1 MTQVAKQSYKYSIQS
16 FTEITFNGFD
26 IVLPEATM
34 AIISELALQVG
45 SPTYIRT
52 PNFAKK
58 DNICKTPGSGSSTG
72 STSASASAQD
82 LFKNQGQNQKKKGK
96 RGNGAQEIVND
107 EDWETIRTFHTTKI
121 EQKVGIDAQID
132 LIRSALNK
140 MTDVNYSEKCQNIF
154 EILDSIMCESSQE
167 DILKVC
173 NQIFDIASNNRFYSK
188 LYADLFS
195 DLFKKYETM
204 RTIFE
209 KSLGTFLELFN
220 NIESANA
227 DEDYD
232 RFCKVNSN
240 NERRKALSAFFVN
253 LAAKEIVSQ
262 EKLSDLIVQLMTQA
276 YQFIK
281 MENKKSEVDEIV
293 ENLCILYNK
302 QLVEDCEEEID
313 GKSIS
318 EIIQEFAGCKAK
330 TWPSLTSKSIFKFM
344 DILDM

>member
-1 MTQVAKQSYKYSIQS
+1 MTQVARQLKYSIQS
-16 FTEITFNGFD
+16 FTDITFNGFD
-26 IVLPEATM
+26 FVLPDETL

-52 PNFAKK
+52 PIFAKR
-58 DNICKTPGSGSSTG
+58 DNMYKNSSAGSDSQSEF
-72 STSASASAQD
+72 S
-82 LFKNQGQNQKKKGK
+82 KNQGLNPKKKGK

-107 EDWETIRTFHTTKI
+107 EDWESIRTFHTTKI

-132 LIRSALNK
+132 LIRSDLNK
-140 MTDVNYSEKCQNIF
+140 MTDNNYSEKCQSIF

-173 NQIFDIASNNRFYSK
+173 NQIFEIASNNRFYSK

-195 DLFKKYETM
+195 DLIKKYQTM

-209 KSLGTFLELFN
+209 KSLSTFLELFK

-262 EKLSDLIVQLMTQA
+262 EKLTDLILQLMTQA
-276 YQFIK
+276 YEFIK
-281 MENKKSEVDEIV
+281 MDNKKSEVDEIV

-302 QLVEDCEEEID
+302 DLVEDCEEEID
-313 GKSIS
+313 GKSLS
-318 EIIQEFAGCKAK
+318 EIIQELAACKAK

-344 DILDM
+344 DLLEL

>member
-1 MTQVAKQSYKYSIQS
+1 MTQIAKQLKYSIQNFS
-16 FTEITFNGFD
+16 DITFNGFD
-26 IVLPEATM
+26 IVLPEATL

-52 PNFAKK
+52 PIFAKR
-58 DNICKTPGSGSSTG
+58 DNMCKTPSSGSGS
-72 STSASASAQD
+72 QLD
-82 LFKNQGQNQKKKGK
+82 LFKSQGLGQNQKKKGR

-140 MTDVNYSEKCQNIF
+140 MTDSNYSEKCQNIF
-154 EILDSIMCESSQE
+154 EILDSIMSESSQE

-195 DLFKKYETM
+195 DLIQKYNTM

-209 KSLGTFLELFN
+209 KSLSTFLELFN

-281 MENKKSEVDEIV
+281 MDNKKSEVDEIV

-302 QLVEDCEEEID
+302 ELVEDCEEEID
-313 GKSIS
+313 GKSLS
-318 EIIQEFAGCKAK
+318 EIIQELAACKAK

-344 DILDM
+344 DILEL

>member
-1 MTQVAKQSYKYSIQS
+1 MTQVARQLKYSIQN
-16 FTEITFNGFD
+16 FTDITFNGFD
-26 IVLPEATM
+26 IVLPEETL

-52 PNFAKK
+52 PIFAKR
-58 DNICKTPGSGSSTG
+58 DNMCKNPSSSSSTG
-72 STSASASAQD
+72 YSSGSQD
-82 LFKNQGQNQKKKGK
+82 LFKSQGQGLNQKKKGK

-121 EQKVGIDAQID
+121 EQKVGIDAQVD

-140 MTDVNYSEKCQNIF
+140 MTDSNYSEKCQNIF

-173 NQIFDIASNNRFYSK
+173 NQIFEIASNNRFYSK

-195 DLFKKYETM
+195 DLIKKYQIM
-204 RTIFE
+204 HTIFE
-209 KSLGTFLELFN
+209 KSLSTFLELFT

-262 EKLSDLIVQLMTQA
+262 EKLSDLIVQLMKQA

-281 MENKKSEVDEIV
+281 MDNKKSEVDEIV

-302 QLVEDCEEEID
+302 DLVEDCEEEID
-313 GKSIS
+313 GKSLS
-318 EIIQEFAGCKAK
+318 EIIKELGACKAK

-344 DILDM
+344 DLLEL

>member
-1 MTQVAKQSYKYSIQS
+1 MTQIARQLKYSIQNFS
-16 FTEITFNGFD
+16 DITFNGFD
-26 IVLPEATM
+26 IELPEATL

-52 PNFAKK
+52 PIFAKR
-58 DNICKTPGSGSSTG
+58 DNMCKAPSSGSGSG
-72 STSASASAQD
+72 YGSASSQD
-82 LFKNQGQNQKKKGK
+82 LFKGQGLVQKKKGR
-96 RGNGAQEIVND
+96 RGNGVQEIVND

-140 MTDVNYSEKCQNIF
+140 MTDMNYSEKCQNIF

-195 DLFKKYETM
+195 DLIHKYETM

-209 KSLGTFLELFN
+209 KSLSTFLELFT

-240 NERRKALSAFFVN
+240 NERRKSLSAFFVN

-262 EKLSDLIVQLMTQA
+262 EKLTDLILQIMTQA
-276 YQFIK
+276 YHFIK
-281 MENKKSEVDEIV
+281 IDNKKSEVDEIV
-293 ENLCILYNK
+293 ENLFILYNK
-302 QLVEDCEEEID
+302 QLVKECEEEID
-313 GKSIS
+313 GKSLS
-318 EIIQEFAGCKAK
+318 DIIQELAACKAK

-344 DILDM
+344 DILEM

>member
-1 MTQVAKQSYKYSIQS
+1 
-16 FTEITFNGFD
+16 
-26 IVLPEATM
+26 
-34 AIISELALQVG
+34 
-45 SPTYIRT
+45 
-52 PNFAKK
+52 
-58 DNICKTPGSGSSTG
+58 
-72 STSASASAQD
+72 
-82 LFKNQGQNQKKKGK
+82 
-96 RGNGAQEIVND
+96 
-107 EDWETIRTFHTTKI
+107 
-121 EQKVGIDAQID
+121 
-132 LIRSALNK
+132 
-140 MTDVNYSEKCQNIF
+140 MTDMNYSEKCQNIF

-195 DLFKKYETM
+195 DLIKKYETM

-209 KSLGTFLELFN
+209 KSLGTFLELFT

-240 NERRKALSAFFVN
+240 NERRKSLSAFFVN
-253 LAAKEIVSQ
+253 LAAKDIVSQ
-262 EKLSDLIVQLMTQA
+262 EKLTDLIVQLMNQA

-281 MENKKSEVDEIV
+281 MDNKKSEVDEIV

-302 QLVEDCEEEID
+302 DLVEKCDEEIG
-313 GKSIS
+313 GKTLK
-318 EIIQEFAGCKAK
+318 EIIQELAACKAK

-344 DILDM
+344 DLLEL